1 MKTSFDRPT
10 MVYQGP
16 DTTDTHH
23 HLEESEALS
32 NLSNALQTLYWALD
46 MTLLKEHLSS
56 QTKY

>member
-32 NLSNALQTLYWALD
+32 NLSNALQTLY
-46 MTLLKEHLSS
+46 
-56 QTKY
+56 